1 VRFDFLG
8 NFTGVIAQALLLTIA
23 LSAAGLVGGGLI
35 GSILALIR
43 VLGGRVADRVLILP
57 IDFIRGTPLL
67 VQLMVWYLVPSA
79 FHLDISP
86 FAAAA
91 IGLSVNAGAFIS
103 EILHGGIS
111 AVPRG
116 QREAALAL
124 GLSRPY
130 TVFGIQLPQAL
141 PAVVPA
147 LMGLYIG
154 LIKDTSLAYIVGL
167 HELTRQAKLI
177 ADFTFRPLEIYVVI
191 AALYFI
197 LCYPLSRLVPRVERR
212 LRRTGAVSSQL
223 SV

>member
-8 NFTGVIAQALLLTIA
+8 NFVGVLAQATLLTIA
-23 LSAAGLVGGGLI
+23 LSVVALLGGALI
-35 GSILALIR
+35 GTLIALAR
-43 VLGGRVADRVLILP
+43 VLGGRPADRVLTVPVDL
-57 IDFIRGTPLL
+57 IRGTPLL
-67 VQLMVWYLVPSA
+67 VQLMAWYLIPSA
-79 FHLDISP
+79 VNWEVSP
-86 FAAAA
+86 FAAAG
-91 IGLSVNAGAFIS
+91 IGLSVNSGAFIS
-103 EILHGGIS
+103 EILRGGIA

-124 GLSRPY
+124 GLSRLY
-130 TVFGIQLPQAL
+130 VVFGIQLPQAL

-147 LMGLYIG
+147 LVGFYIG

-191 AALYFI
+191 AAIYFV
-197 LCYPLSRLVPRVERR
+197 LCFPLSRLVPIVERR
-212 LRRTGAVSSQL
+212 LQRMGTAHSRL

>member
-1 VRFDFLG
+1 MRFDFLG
-8 NFTGVIAQALLLTIA
+8 NFSGVIAQALLLTIA
-23 LSAAGLVGGGLI
+23 LSAAGLIGGGLI
-35 GSILALIR
+35 GSLIALIR
-43 VLGGRVADRVLILP
+43 VLGGRVADRLLVVP
-57 IDFIRGTPLL
+57 VDFIRGTPLL

-79 FHLDISP
+79 FHWDISP
-86 FAAAA
+86 FVAAA

-103 EILHGGIS
+103 GILRGGIN

-124 GLSRPY
+124 GLSSPY

-147 LMGLYIG
+147 LIGLYIG

-191 AALYFI
+191 AVLYFA
-197 LCYPLSRLVPRVERR
+197 LCFPLSRLVPRIERR

>member
-8 NFTGVIAQALLLTIA
+8 NFSGVIAQALLLTIA
-23 LSAAGLVGGGLI
+23 LSAAGLIGGGLI
-35 GSILALIR
+35 GSLIALIR
-43 VLGGRVADRVLILP
+43 VLGGRVADRLLVVP
-57 IDFIRGTPLL
+57 VDFIRGTPLL

-79 FHLDISP
+79 FHWDISP
-86 FAAAA
+86 FVAAA

-103 EILHGGIS
+103 EILRGGIN

-124 GLSRPY
+124 GLSSPY

-147 LMGLYIG
+147 LIGLYIG

-191 AALYFI
+191 AVLYFA
-197 LCYPLSRLVPRVERR
+197 LCFPLSRLVPRIERR